1 MVTFQDSIY
10 QGLIFQDFLIHL
22 LLISTCQTYTHV
34 CYIYTYTGADVA
46 YCTERPRVKYA
57 PPPKVASKF
66 VRQKAST
73 QPPATELVRGEDA
86 ADVVVGNA
94 DELARIGH
102 GLAPGPSVL
111 FTASPRAAFPLL
123 YVIAFVAL
131 YKMMLSNL

>member
-1 MVTFQDSIY
+1 M
-10 QGLIFQDFLIHL
+10 
-22 LLISTCQTYTHV
+22 
-34 CYIYTYTGADVA
+34 A

-94 DELARIGH
+94 DELARKFVRRQVC
-102 GLAPGPSVL
+102 L
-111 FTASPRAAFPLL
+111 PLL
-123 YVIAFVAL
+123 P
-131 YKMMLSNL
+131 